1 MVSQT
6 EFDRVASEIL
16 RDVNAMMTKM
26 QTYKKHLQY
35 EVLKYATTE
44 ELVDVKYCKYR
55 HSCISPWQYNHVIQR
70 S

>member
-35 EVLKYATTE
+35 EVLKVHPTNPVE
-44 ELVDVKYCKYR
+44 
-55 HSCISPWQYNHVIQR
+55 
-70 S
+70 